1 MKKVFSLLF
10 SLVIFT
16 AYSQQTISDWKYQ
29 KDMSSNPKNFIKAGK
44 KVYFLASTPEHGQEL
59 WVTEG
64 TTESATMVKDIMV
77 GENGAFRIQDYYA
90 GFTYNT
96 FSSNFAPLEDGTLY
110 FVASDNPN
118 EKPKIWVTDGTEKG
132 TKIYQNEVKGSL
144 FYAGDELVEYNISNN
159 DKMILYRKGNKV
171 DTINVASRTIP
182 ILKSGS
188 IITFGAYG
196 SETPERYFFMIS
208 IDMKEAKIKVK
219 APDLYFQNGF
229 RNTTLWEND
238 MFATYDNKVFRMNT
252 KTGLFDTLF
261 VGNSKTN
268 LNVQALYPTSKKLF
282 LTVSNKVYEFQNNQ
296 FIPLNN
302 PTFDD
307 VLSVGSTNYGDFVAT
322 SFDAKNN
329 VLYSYS
335 NDYNAQSLTLTVR
348 GIRLSDYKI
357 VKNFTIPSFY
367 SISSYTAYSSFRNV
381 SKFTSDKIFVTQ
393 YKEPYQT
400 KILDITKEKIVDLPA
415 SLYYANYETSDR
427 NFVSIGDT
435 DNRLLGISNSSA
447 TNNNEL
453 YFFNGQTE
461 EIKLLKD
468 INSTGISTP
477 KIFTTTFNGKLVQ
490 VYNNEQGIMLGV
502 SDGTRAGTKDLK
514 LLAKNYSIQALNKV
528 EFQEF
533 NQRLGILLL
542 TRNANDDSA
551 DSTFCFTLDKNF
563 TTVNK
568 LISDATYINE
578 YNTKNQ
584 NIRLSKLYKDR
595 IEIDVYQKKT
605 IIGYSL
611 TPNKYITD
619 LTTQNLSL
627 IGFDKSTILANDN
640 FSLIFGIAFGSY
652 PYQNRRYL
660 AKYDLKTQKV
670 DTVAKSVAQP
680 YIGLNTSYVVDN
692 KVYFKPKNTEKWYG
706 TDGISTQEIVGVKT
720 ITNSF
725 KMNGKTLFIENQSAD
740 FVIKKSD
747 IFEYSILQIEN
758 NTVKRLFSKTAPYQ
772 YFQSFSEKIWEFKGK
787 TYLILTITP
796 PYPSNKYLTQFYE
809 ISSDFTFKKVFEID
823 DELLSSVQFLS
834 KGLVYSRNENNE
846 TVLYTMENNFQVSE
860 IYRVSNKISIR
871 PSILET
877 DKRLIYVTSK
887 ASLLVTDGTKNGSKI
902 LINNALNT
910 TSVEGY
916 VLATEYKNSDKTKGE
931 MYFSFEMPYSY
942 GLNIWKTDG
951 TETGTVQLFKT
962 SPKSTSSNNFEVIK
976 FVGKI
981 NNKSFF
987 SVQNDSNGQNEVWT
1001 TEGTLATTKI
1011 LKDGNGEVLS
1021 QLIYTYGDPKFW
1033 QNLPKI
1039 NNKLYFSRQTEKN
1052 GYEPWET
1059 DGTPEGTKMM
1069 GDLVKGIQSSNP
1081 YQFVEINQTPYCIAT
1096 EENKSLQLWSFCNP
1110 KVSIN
1115 VEKISQ
1121 VYIEEVKLL
1130 ATQNNEWKYQWLKDG
1145 KALDKANTTSYT
1157 ANSSGTYQIK
1167 IEDKIGCTNIS
1178 DSIVINFAKKILAN
1192 EEMSD
1197 EFKVKIFPNPS
1208 QNDINLIFEGQSRDS
1223 FQLSVYDLSGRL
1235 LINQDVKAS
1244 VLNTISTQNLNAGA
1258 YFIRLSNGE
1267 KQSITKVIKN

>member
-10 SLVIFT
+10 SLLIFT

-29 KDMSSNPKNFIKAGK
+29 KDMSSNPQNFIKAGK
-44 KVYFLASTPEHGQEL
+44 KVYFIASNPEHGKEL

-64 TTESATMVKDIMV
+64 TTESTTMVKDIMV
-77 GENGAFRIQDYYA
+77 GENSAFGYSEYYA
-90 GFTYNT
+90 GSTYNS
-96 FSSNFAPLEDGTLY
+96 FPSNFAPLEDGTLY

-144 FYAGDELVEYNISNN
+144 FYTGDELVEYNISNFG
-159 DKMILYRKGNKV
+159 KMVLYRKANKI
-171 DTINVASRTIP
+171 DTINVASRVIP
-182 ILKSGS
+182 ILKGGS
-188 IITFGAYG
+188 TITFGAYG
-196 SETPERYFFMIS
+196 SETPERYFSMIS
-208 IDMKEAKIKVK
+208 IDMKEAKVKVK
-219 APDLYFQNGF
+219 TPTLYFQSGF

-252 KTGLFDTLF
+252 KTGLLDTLF

-302 PTFDD
+302 SNFDD
-307 VLSVGSTNYGDFVAT
+307 VLSVEKGIYNEFIVT
-322 SFDAKNN
+322 SYDVKNN
-329 VLYSYS
+329 VLYSYFY
-335 NDYNAQSLTLTVR
+335 DYKASSLTVK
-348 GIRLSDYKI
+348 GIRLSDYTI
-357 VKNFTIPSFY
+357 VKNFSIPSFY
-367 SISSYTAYSSFRNV
+367 PISSYTAYSSFRNV

-435 DNRLLGISNSSA
+435 DNRLLGISNSPK
-447 TNNNEL
+447 NDNNEL

-477 KIFTTTFNGKLVQ
+477 KIFTATFNGKLVQ

-514 LLAKNYSIQALNKV
+514 LLVKNYNIQSLNRV

-533 NQRLGILLL
+533 NQRLGVLLL
-542 TRNANDDSA
+542 TRNANDDST
-551 DSTFCFTLDKNF
+551 DSTFCFTLDRNF
-563 TTVNK
+563 ATVNR
-568 LISDATYINE
+568 LISEATYINE

-619 LTTQNLSL
+619 FTTQNLSL

-640 FSLIFGIAFGSY
+640 FSLVFGTVFGTY
-652 PYQNRRYL
+652 LYQNRRYL

-670 DTVAKSVAQP
+670 DTISNSIAQS
-680 YIGLNTSYVVDN
+680 YTGFNTSYVVDN
-692 KVYFKPKNTEKWYG
+692 KVYFKPENTEKWYG
-706 TDGISTQEIVGVKT
+706 TDGISTQEIIGLKT

-725 KMNGKTLFIENQSAD
+725 KMNGKTLFIENYYVNNVGNQNNS
-740 FVIKKSD
+740 V
-747 IFEYSILQIEN
+747 EYSILQIEN
-758 NTVKRLFSKTAPYQ
+758 NKVKRLFSKTSVVPY
-772 YFQSFSEKIWEFKGK
+772 YKSYSEKIWEFNGK
-787 TYLILTITP
+787 TYLILDIVP

-809 ISSDFTFKKVFEID
+809 ISSDFTFTKVFEIE

-834 KGLVYSRNENNE
+834 KGLVYSRSNDRNHVITVMDDTFQPKVVYQSKIKERFGYEKLTDYVSKKYFAFSSGNMFVTDGSVEGSKLLVENNIE
-846 TVLYTMENNFQVSE
+846 DGIFYTFSSKYLIDNN
-860 IYRVSNKISIR
+860 
-871 PSILET
+871 P
-877 DKRLIYVTSK
+877 DKFFFSFFPANVHGINLWI
-887 ASLLVTDGTKNGSKI
+887 TDGTKNG
-902 LINNALNT
+902 
-910 TSVEGY
+910 
-916 VLATEYKNSDKTKGE
+916 
-931 MYFSFEMPYSY
+931 
-942 GLNIWKTDG
+942 
-951 TETGTVQLFKT
+951 TVQLINQKT
-962 SPKSTSSNNFEVIK
+962 NTDRDLVYANELL
-976 FVGKI
+976 GKI
-981 NNKSFF
+981 GNKYLFRKP
-987 SVQNDSNGQNEVWT
+987 NENTLRYEVWT
-1001 TEGTLATTKI
+1001 TEGTVSTTQK
-1011 LKDGNGEVLS
+1011 LKDMSGDILFQPILS
-1021 QLIYTYGDPKFW
+1021 YYDSKSW

-1145 KALDKANTTSYT
+1145 KALDKANETSYA

-1167 IEDKIGCTNIS
+1167 VEDKIGCTNTS

-1197 EFKVKIFPNPS
+1197 EFNVKIFPNPS
-1208 QNDINLIFEGQSRDS
+1208 QNDINLIFEGRGRDS

-1258 YFIRLSNGE
+1258 YFMRLSNGE
-1267 KQSITKVIKN
+1267 KQSITKVIKY